1 MRQAMILSFLLIA
14 LLYPARA
21 GAAACPNLNVHPGIT
36 TLFLQTDF
44 GEKDAGTKAYVAGLE
59 EAIKRYPS
67 FCLVEDLRA
76 ASFALDLAGV
86 DLGEDHERA
95 ALSVV
100 IISEKGT
107 LVSHWV
113 RLSSIENVGKNSQ
126 DDVVKVDR
134 AIQRSKRH
142 R

>member
-1 MRQAMILSFLLIA
+1 MRQAMIRFFLLIG
-14 LLYPARA
+14 LLYPASVH
-21 GAAACPNLNVHPGIT
+21 GATCPNLSAHPGIT
-36 TLFLQTDF
+36 TIFLQTDF

-59 EAIKRYPS
+59 AAIKKYQS

-95 ALSVV
+95 ALSLV

-113 RLSSIENVGKNSQ
+113 RLSSIENVDKNSQ

-134 AIQRSKRH
+134 AIQRYKRH